1 MKTIP
6 NVYKLLP
13 DESIQ
18 KMIEGKKAQVSQLNS
33 EMALLNRELKRRKR
47 LTKVE

>member
-1 MKTIP
+1 MKEIP
-6 NVYKLLP
+6 GIYKVLP

-18 KMIEGKKAQVSQLNS
+18 KMISGKKAQISRLNS

-47 LTKVE
+47 LTKNE